1 MTDRAEASH
10 MTDVAMLYALGTL
23 SQHEARAF
31 EEHLGDGCAD
41 CKAELESFEI
51 TVRALGFSAPEE
63 LPPARIREDLMARI
77 DGSTRPQ
84 PLKHLPQG
92 DAGQIISI
100 RSSEG
105 RWRELMEGV
114 LLKRLHVDPAT
125 GIATSIVKMMPGTAL
140 PIHQHIG
147 VEQIYVIEGDCQ
159 VAGHQLSS
167 GDYHRA
173 EAGSTHETT
182 STVGG
187 TLLLLIAP
195 ERYEVLDAR

>member
-1 MTDRAEASH
+1 MTDHAAANH

-23 SQHEARAF
+23 SQHEARSF
-31 EEHLGDGCAD
+31 EEHLSEGCAD

-63 LPPARIREDLMARI
+63 LPPARLREELVARV
-77 DGSTRPQ
+77 DSSAPSRPVKPRQ
-84 PLKHLPQG
+84 RD
-92 DAGQIISI
+92 DAGEFVSI

-114 LLKRLHVDPAT
+114 LLKKLHVDPAT
-125 GIATSIVKMMPGTAL
+125 GITTSLVRMMPGTAL

-147 VEQIYVIEGDCQ
+147 VEQFYVIEGDCQ
-159 VAGHQLSS
+159 VAGQELTS

-173 EAGSTHETT
+173 ETGSTHQTT